1 MTKTITFVILAGV
14 TGAIL
19 GGGGSF
25 LLTGSSNTAQPQE
38 EKPLYWVAPM
48 DPTYRR
54 DQPGKSPMGME
65 LVAVF
70 DSGQEDLSGKG
81 IVSISPVVENN
92 LGVRTGEVELG
103 PFKSSIRTVGYVR
116 FDEDKLIHMHPRIEG
131 WIEEL
136 NVKTEGEFI
145 NNGQP
150 IYSIYSPELV
160 SAQEE
165 LLLVMDRQ
173 NQRLRLV
180 QSAEERLLALQVP
193 QSLIDRVKSEK
204 KVFRN
209 VTVYAPQGGLV
220 AELGVREGQFVQPGN
235 PILSIGVLDEV
246 WVIAE
251 VFERQVSLV
260 SEGDPVTMTLDY
272 LPGRTWQGVVDFIY
286 PTLDADTRTV
296 AVRLRFSNPDQELKP
311 NMFAQITIQHSEE
324 NELALLVPNESI
336 IRTGIQDKVVIAM
349 GEGKF
354 KSVNVALGR
363 RGDSKTEIL
372 QGLRAGDRVVTSAHF
387 LIDSESSITSDFLRM
402 APREE
407 LPMNHS
413 EHEGMNFIDDSEQE
427 KMNAMDHSEH
437 QQMNADES
445 AMPAAP
451 APAAHNH

>member
-1 MTKTITFVILAGV
+1 M
-14 TGAIL
+14 
-19 GGGGSF
+19 
-25 LLTGSSNTAQPQE
+25 
-38 EKPLYWVAPM
+38 
-48 DPTYRR
+48 
-54 DQPGKSPMGME
+54 
-65 LVAVF
+65 
-70 DSGQEDLSGKG
+70 
-81 IVSISPVVENN
+81 
-92 LGVRTGEVELG
+92 
-103 PFKSSIRTVGYVR
+103 
-116 FDEDKLIHMHPRIEG
+116 
-131 WIEEL
+131 
-136 NVKTEGEFI
+136 
-145 NNGQP
+145 
-150 IYSIYSPELV
+150 
-160 SAQEE
+160 
-165 LLLVMDRQ
+165 
-173 NQRLRLV
+173 
-180 QSAEERLLALQVP
+180 
-193 QSLIDRVKSEK
+193 
-204 KVFRN
+204 FRN

-296 AVRLRFSNPDQELKP
+296 AVRLRFSNPDQKLKP
-311 NMFAQITIQHSEE
+311 NMFAQITIQHSEG

-354 KSVNVALGR
+354 KSVNVASGR

-407 LPMNHS
+407 LPVNHS
-413 EHEGMNFIDDSEQE
+413 EHEGMNSMDDSEQE
-427 KMNAMDHSEH
+427 KMNAIDHSEH
-437 QQMNADES
+437 QQINADES
-445 AMPAAP
+445 AMATAP
-451 APAAHNH
+451 APAA